1 MEIKLQHPFTTAA
14 GQKVESLT
22 LRRLKVKD
30 LKQIGEQ
37 SAGNEV
43 QLELLGVGRMCGLV
57 IEDLEEMDAADYQRL
72 KARFLEY
79 LGVAGQPVVG
89 NGAAGE
95 VVSVSAERD

>member
-1 MEIKLQHPFTTAA
+1 MTRFVRIQLTIFTIASVIGMTVMIVEYLQVPT
-14 GQKVESLT
+14 
-22 LRRLKVKD
+22 
-30 LKQIGEQ
+30 
-37 SAGNEV
+37 
-43 QLELLGVGRMCGLV
+43 LLGVGRMCGLV